1 MSGPG
6 ASCPLCGADAPA
18 RAARC
23 PRCGF
28 AFLEAPAPRS
38 LARPRRPRGWI
49 VLGLLALAAG
59 GAALLLGRDSTPP
72 EARAVA
78 APRAEERLE
87 RRLATAEIDDAASVR
102 CPHVIRA
109 GRSTRCQ
116 VRYANG
122 DTQLILVSLLASGE
136 LDVDVP
142 YPAQRRP
149 GP

>member
-1 MSGPG
+1 MNATG
-6 ASCPLCGADAPA
+6 ASCPRCGADAPA
-18 RAARC
+18 PAPRC

-28 AFLEAPAPRS
+28 GFLESPPPRSRRGPARRWIAVGLAASAAAAAALATGRQPAPQ
-38 LARPRRPRGWI
+38 
-49 VLGLLALAAG
+49 
-59 GAALLLGRDSTPP
+59 
-72 EARAVA
+72 EASAVA

-87 RRLATAEIDDAASVR
+87 RQLATAEIDDAASVR
-102 CPHVIRA
+102 CPRTIRA

-122 DTQLILVSLLASGE
+122 DTQLILVTLLASGE

-149 GP
+149 AH